1 MAAFP
6 LSLHHSV
13 SHCHPRPHLPADDL
27 ARLTSALADR
37 FTIQRE
43 LGRGGMAIV
52 YLARD
57 RKHDRQVA
65 IKVLRPELSAAMG
78 SERFEREIQLVAR
91 LSHPNILQLH
101 DSGEAAGVLY
111 FVMPYVE
118 GESLRQ
124 RLDREGPLPVPAAV
138 QLASEIADALDYA
151 HHHGVIHRDI
161 KPENILLQT
170 GHAVVSDF
178 GIARAIDAATMED
191 LGAGSLTATGM
202 ALGTPLYMSPEQV
215 AGGAV
220 DGRTDVYALGCVL
233 FEMLEGAPP
242 FAGHSPIAVLA
253 KHSAAPVP
261 PFKRSRGT
269 VSDGLEETVRKALAK
284 SPDDRFAG
292 AAEFRTALA
301 GEATSLPRPVRR
313 PPGRRPVL
321 ALGLVAATVL
331 VTLAGYRILISRTP
345 TGAMPSIAV
354 LALRNIGGDSANE
367 PFSDGVSEEITTA
380 LGKVPGL
387 RVEARSRAFEF
398 KNKAL
403 GPQEI
408 GRQLHVRY
416 VLDGGVRLGGSRR
429 RVSVQLI
436 NVADGSEVWS
446 DEYDRDVA
454 DRDVFAV
461 QDSIARAIV
470 GSLSIHLSGTA
481 RAALHSR
488 STENPEAHDLYLK
501 GRAAWYQRGSG
512 GSVALHLAIGYFE
525 QAIKLDSS
533 YALAWAGLADAY
545 SMTPIFGDT
554 PPAES
559 FASAKAAARRAMT
572 LDSALAGAH
581 TSLAIIATFHDWDW
595 ATAGREFARALAI
608 DSTEPHTHQ
617 FRGIYYGERGQY
629 DSAEAELRTARR
641 LDPVSP
647 LINVRIGTLLFE
659 ARRYEEAEAALRDAL
674 LLDPGNVSARAELG
688 LQLIARH
695 RLPEALDIF
704 RTLEDT
710 TDLNRQG
717 GLQVAGPLGYA
728 YGVAG
733 RRADALGIRTYL
745 EQRARVR
752 YIVPL
757 ALAQISVGLGD
768 TARAL
773 DELERGYRE
782 RVALMGRI
790 AWPMFDPLRSQR
802 RFQRIVR
809 DIGIVLPP
817 SSGEGAR

>member
-1 MAAFP
+1 
-6 LSLHHSV
+6 
-13 SHCHPRPHLPADDL
+13 
-27 ARLTSALADR
+27 
-37 FTIQRE
+37 
-43 LGRGGMAIV
+43 
-52 YLARD
+52 
-57 RKHDRQVA
+57 
-65 IKVLRPELSAAMG
+65 
-78 SERFEREIQLVAR
+78 
-91 LSHPNILQLH
+91 
-101 DSGEAAGVLY
+101 
-111 FVMPYVE
+111 
-118 GESLRQ
+118 
-124 RLDREGPLPVPAAV
+124 
-138 QLASEIADALDYA
+138 
-151 HHHGVIHRDI
+151 VIHRDI

-178 GIARAIDAATMED
+178 GIARAVDAATVAGP
-191 LGAGSLTATGM
+191 GAGRLTDTGL

-215 AGGAV
+215 TGGPV
-220 DGRTDVYALGCVL
+220 DSRTDVYALGCVL
-233 FEMLEGAPP
+233 YEMLEGAPP
-242 FAGHSPIAVLA
+242 FGGPSPIAVAA
-253 KHSAAPVP
+253 KHSMAPVP
-261 PFKRSRGT
+261 PFKQVPAT
-269 VSDGLEETVRKALAK
+269 VGAGLEDAVRKALAK
-284 SPDDRFAG
+284 SPEDRFTS
-292 AAEFRTALA
+292 AAEFRTALV
-301 GEATSLPRPVRR
+301 GEATSFPRPVRR

-321 ALGLVAATVL
+321 ALGLVAATL
-331 VTLAGYRILISRTP
+331 LLILAGYRILAPGTP
-345 TGAMPSIAV
+345 SGPLPSIAV
-354 LALRNIGGDSANE
+354 LALRNVGGDSANE

-387 RVEARSRAFEF
+387 RVEARSRAFSF
-398 KNKAL
+398 KGKAL

-408 GRQLHVRY
+408 GRQLDVRY
-416 VLDGGVRLGGSRR
+416 VLDGGVRLGGNRR

-446 DEYDRDVA
+446 DEYDRDVE
-454 DRDVFAV
+454 DQDVFAV

-470 GSLSIHLSGTA
+470 GSLRIHLSGTA

-488 STENPEAHDLYLK
+488 STVNPEAHDLYLK

-525 QAIKLDSS
+525 QAIKLDSG

-554 PPAES
+554 PPTES

-572 LDSALAGAH
+572 LDSTLADAH

-617 FRGIYYGERGQY
+617 FRGIYYGARGQY

-659 ARRYEEAEAALRDAL
+659 ARRYEEAEAALREAL
-674 LLDPGNVSARAELG
+674 LLDPANVSARAELG

-695 RLPEALDIF
+695 RVPEAFDLL

-728 YGVAG
+728 YGVTG
-733 RRADALGIRTYL
+733 RRADALRIRAYL
-745 EQRARVR
+745 EQRARTR

-790 AWPMFDPLRSQR
+790 AWPMFDPLRGQP

-809 DIGIVLPP
+809 DIGMVLPP
-817 SSGEGAR
+817 VSGKAPD